1 MCKISFDDFV
11 KMILFDVAKRN
22 ACIEIE
28 FSIDGDMTYCGC
40 WLGKTI
46 DRKTNKSFYWYGLVE
61 DGSQA
66 FEYDNI
72 DDSLN
77 AQVFGGMSIKQL
89 WSRVTLFSIDACD
102 VKERLAVYLGLANGP
117 MMGPAQSI

>member
-1 MCKISFDDFV
+1 MCKIPLEDFE
-11 KMILFDVAKRN
+11 KMMQFDVVKRN
-22 ACIEIE
+22 ACIEID

-46 DRKTNKSFYWYGLVE
+46 DRETNKSLYWYGLAE

-66 FEYDNI
+66 YEYDNME
-72 DDSLN
+72 DFLN
-77 AQVFGGMSIKQL
+77 AQVFGGKSIKQL
-89 WSRVTLFSIDACD
+89 WSRVTLFSIDACN
-102 VKERLAVYLGLANGP
+102 VMERLAVYLGLADGP